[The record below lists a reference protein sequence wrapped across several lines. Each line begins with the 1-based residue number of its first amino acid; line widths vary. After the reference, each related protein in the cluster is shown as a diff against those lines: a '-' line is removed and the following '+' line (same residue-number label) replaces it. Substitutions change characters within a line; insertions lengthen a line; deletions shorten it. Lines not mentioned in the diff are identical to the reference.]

1 MDWDISQC
9 KSAPAMGSFPVSLW
23 DIVRDGSKEKEPA
36 GVPDLSWLH
45 GCSIS
50 PISPEHTSN
59 STLCQVAISTWVWS
73 HIMRVKTI
81 MSRQKIKC
89 FDIAYVSQCS
99 TPVATDSLVCFHRP
113 PQWPPQWQLLSS
125 PGPDQ
130 EPTHMPLTEPLSHW
144 PALDNHG
151 LLSHQ
156 KQHLLLKPLLIG
168 LWATTHWCVNTPM
181 GIWHLCHHQ
190 HKARSQWNVL

>member
-9 KSAPAMGSFPVSLW
+9 KSAPDMGSFPVSLW

-81 MSRQKIKC
+81 MKQKDFFFFWHSLC
-89 FDIAYVSQCS
+89 FSLLYSSGHWQPGVLPQAPSV
-99 TPVATDSLVCFHRP
+99 TPSVTAAVQVQIRSLHTSP
-113 PQWPPQWQLLSS
+113 LLSLC
-125 PGPDQ
+125 
-130 EPTHMPLTEPLSHW
+130 LT
-144 PALDNHG
+144 G
-151 LLSHQ
+151 LLWTSMVYY
-156 KQHLLLKPLLIG
+156 LIKNDIDF
-168 LWATTHWCVNTPM
+168 LN
-181 GIWHLCHHQ
+181 L
-190 HKARSQWNVL
+190 SS